1 MATAGAAIAS
11 VTVVAEA
18 IVAAVVQRPVA
29 AVMRTAADR
38 STAAQ
43 RFPIP
48 AVLVPAQAT
57 QQVTQQLRMPAHRTQ
72 QHRIAAVAVDM
83 QAAADLAAA
92 VAVGMKAAAVEAVAA
107 AVAVGANH
115 NC

>member
-1 MATAGAAIAS
+1 
-11 VTVVAEA
+11 
-18 IVAAVVQRPVA
+18 
-29 AVMRTAADR
+29 
-38 STAAQ
+38 
-43 RFPIP
+43 
-48 AVLVPAQAT
+48 
-57 QQVTQQLRMPAHRTQ
+57 MPAHRTQ